1 MQDNSTDIYCEVEPK
16 MMDKCVYTEVPLSY
30 IYATPAVWDER
41 YMVAVEEIGWNKRAL
56 LSQVLAS
63 YCFAYRDYYQEAA
76 RADALARGFDND
88 DLSRYFDLCVRW
100 EALPEYVDS
109 RPEFKPSPLSKI
121 VDVSGEENR
130 RSYNGL
136 RTSALNSAILRVAT
150 FVERANAGKTVSRIL
165 QWHFD
170 RYWKTYQYQLIAAEQ
185 HTFSPILEEK

>member
-1 MQDNSTDIYCEVEPK
+1 
-16 MMDKCVYTEVPLSY
+16 MMGKCVYTEVPLSY
-30 IYATPAVWDER
+30 IYATSAVWDER

-63 YCFAYRDYYQEAA
+63 YCFAHRNYYQAA
-76 RADALARGFDND
+76 AHADALARGFDEN
-88 DLSRYFDLCVRW
+88 SFSQYFDLCARW
-100 EALPEYVDS
+100 EELPEYLIS
-109 RPEFKPSPLSKI
+109 RPEFEPSPLAKV

-170 RYWKTYQYQLIAAEQ
+170 KYWKTYQYQLLAAEQ
-185 HTFSPILEEK
+185 HTFSPTIDE

>member
-1 MQDNSTDIYCEVEPK
+1 
-16 MMDKCVYTEVPLSY
+16 MDKCVYTEVPLSY
-30 IYATPAVWDER
+30 IYATPAVWNER

-76 RADALARGFDND
+76 RADAFARGFEEDS
-88 DLSRYFDLCVRW
+88 LSQYFDLCVRW
-100 EALPEYVDS
+100 EELPEYTKG

-136 RTSALNSAILRVAT
+136 RTSALNAAILRVAT

-170 RYWKTYQYQLIAAEQ
+170 KYWKTYQYQLMAAEQ
-185 HTFSPILEEK
+185 HTFSPNIEEKEKT

>member
-1 MQDNSTDIYCEVEPK
+1 